1 MCVLLHAFG
10 VEHGVPKFL
19 WIKDAYSSLWVA
31 PVLHSLLEVAHPI
44 PSRGNKEMGM
54 CAHALML

>member
-19 WIKDAYSSLWVA
+19 WIKGAFILVGCSSVA
-31 PVLHSLLEVAHPI
+31 LTAGSGPSHPFE
-44 PSRGNKEMGM
+44 G
-54 CAHALML
+54 